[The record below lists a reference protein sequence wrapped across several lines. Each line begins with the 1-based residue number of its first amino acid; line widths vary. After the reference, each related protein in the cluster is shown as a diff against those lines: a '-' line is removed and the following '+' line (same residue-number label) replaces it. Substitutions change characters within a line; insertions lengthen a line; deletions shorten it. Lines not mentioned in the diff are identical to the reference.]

1 MTDSRA
7 IDLVAIGERPK
18 PPGFFSATWRVTRIA
33 PFQILRRRRLLA
45 LAFLAL
51 VPSIITVLL
60 RIDGETSAL
69 GVRGFLDMS
78 KVLFLTAIFPTTLL
92 FLGAAAVGDD
102 IDNGTLLYLRLRPV
116 SRSAIV
122 AGRYLAAVLSAVV
135 VLAPAVVLLYVLQVG
150 HRGASAVREELAILF
165 VMLGNVVL
173 ASLAYAALFLLLS
186 LMFRFAVIIGL
197 VFVVGWEVLVSAVI
211 PSKAALMTVSFHLRA
226 IVWNVTTEGREM
238 GRMMRQFE
246 EMGMTP
252 TIGESVAGLLIASL
266 VLIAIACFVFRGK
279 EFMEKPGDA

>member
-1 MTDSRA
+1 MNA
-7 IDLVAIGERPK
+7 EAMGLVELDERPR
-18 PPGFFSATWRVTRIA
+18 PPGFLSATWRVTRIA

-51 VPSIITVLL
+51 IPSFITILL

-69 GVRGFLDMS
+69 GVRGFLDVS

-102 IDNGTLLYLRLRPV
+102 IDNGTLLYLRLRPI
-116 SRSAIV
+116 SRAAIV
-122 AGRYLAAVLSAVV
+122 VGRYFAAVLSAIVL
-135 VLAPAVVLLYVLQVG
+135 LAPAVVLLYVLQVG
-150 HRGASAVREELAILF
+150 YRGADALREELGILL
-165 VMLGNVVL
+165 VMLGNAAL
-173 ASLAYAALFLLLS
+173 ASFAYAALFLLLS

-226 IVWNVTTEGREM
+226 IVWNTTTEGSEM
-238 GRMMRQFE
+238 GRMMRTFD
-246 EMGMTP
+246 EMGLTP
-252 TIGESVAGLLIASL
+252 SIGESVAGLLIASL
-266 VLIAIACFVFRGK
+266 VLIVIACLVFRRK